1 MSTLLALE
9 QRKHDLRV
17 DLVKT
22 VIKDGK
28 ASASMRKVC
37 RKILKLEREEGYL
50 LRRG

>member
-9 QRKHDLRV
+9 QRKHDLRCA
-17 DLVKT
+17 LVKVVT
-22 VIKDGK
+22 RDGK
-28 ASASMRKVC
+28 ASASMRKIC